1 MCSTHVCSSRANVP
15 RRRRTAAHRSARA
28 LACLLP
34 TLIFTLPATAQ
45 PPTARVHSVINPCL
59 VTGLVEDA
67 LRQPVSG
74 ARLRIVGTLDSSL
87 TDASGSFRLISCG
100 AKRRL
105 AVKRLGF
112 VPDTSAVADTARR
125 HAVTL
130 RALPVALSATTVKVR
145 PGGIGLLS
153 SGFHERRDRG
163 FGTFL
168 GPEQLAQ
175 RFASNITQLLRG
187 MPGVTVDSR
196 PGTQMR
202 VTVRQCGNPTIWMD
216 GVRMRGGYALEVID
230 PQNIDGIEVYR
241 GFSEL
246 PSQFHD
252 PSGCGAVVF
261 WSKTAVPR

>member
-1 MCSTHVCSSRANVP
+1 MCSTLVCSPRADRAPPSDPAV
-15 RRRRTAAHRSARA
+15 RRVIACLILALATTQPAAAQSRSARA
-28 LACLLP
+28 DS
-34 TLIFTLPATAQ
+34 AT
-45 PPTARVHSVINPCL
+45 NPCIIAG
-59 VTGLVEDA
+59 VVEDA
-67 LRQPVSG
+67 LHQAVSG
-74 ARLRIVGTLDSSL
+74 ARVRVVGTTDSAF
-87 TDASGSFRLISCG
+87 TENNGAFRLVSCG

-112 VPDTSAVADTARR
+112 VPDTSAIADNAQQ

-130 RALPVALSATTVKVR
+130 RALPVALSATTVEVR

-153 SGFHERRDRG
+153 SGFHERRERG
-163 FGTFL
+163 FGVFL
-168 GPEQLAQ
+168 GPEQLAR

-187 MPGVTVDSR
+187 LPGVSVDSR

-202 VTVRQCGNPTIWMD
+202 VTVRQCGNPSIWMD